1 MSTTKTYRIAQL
13 AGDGIGPEVVAEAR
27 KVAEAAAAANGFGLE
42 WAEYPFG
49 AAHYLKTGEILPDS
63 VLEEL
68 DGFDAVMLG
77 AIGDPRVK
85 PGILERGILLKLRFH
100 YDMYVNLRPARA
112 FPRVPL
118 PVQLAEGKVMDTLV
132 VRENTE
138 DFYVGLGGIGESDL
152 DVDLALKRGLYD
164 MEGKLSL
171 KFSTPQRSAVQI
183 GTATEAGVRRITARA
198 CEMAARRGEKGFTM
212 ATKANAMQQLYGFWE
227 EVAADEAKQRG
238 MAFEPV
244 NVDAMC
250 YHLVRDPG
258 KFGTILCP
266 NMFGDIV
273 SDLLAGLSG
282 GLGVAAG
289 ANVGDRLGM
298 FEPVHGSAPDI
309 PGQPKANP
317 VAAILSAG
325 LMLFSLGEEEASR
338 QIEQHVEGFLSGA
351 TAEQLPVEMGGQ
363 ASTAEVG
370 DAVAGRF

>member
-1 MSTTKTYRIAQL
+1 MSVKKTYRIAQL

-27 KVAEAAAAANGFGLE
+27 KVADAAAAAHGFALE

-49 AAHYLKTGEILPDS
+49 AAHYLKTDEVLPDS

-68 DGFDAVMLG
+68 ENFDAVMLG

-118 PVQLAEGKVMDTLV
+118 PVTLKEGEVMDTLV

-138 DFYVGLGGIGESDL
+138 DFYVGLGGIGENDFN
-152 DVDLALKRGLYD
+152 VDLELKRGLYD
-164 MEGKLSL
+164 MEGRLAL
-171 KFSTPQRSAVQI
+171 KYSTPQRGAVQI
-183 GTATEAGVRRITARA
+183 GTATEAGVRRITAKA
-198 CEMAARRGEKGFTM
+198 CDMAVRRGEKGFTM
-212 ATKANAMQQLYGFWE
+212 ATKANAMPQLYGFWE
-227 EVAADEAKQRG
+227 EVASDEAEKHG
-238 MAFEPV
+238 MSMEPV

-258 KFGTILCP
+258 RFGTILCP

-309 PGQPKANP
+309 AGQQQANP

-325 LMLFSLGEEEASR
+325 LMLFSLGEEEASSR
-338 QIEQHVEGFLSGA
+338 IEANVESFLSGA
-351 TAEQLPVEMGGQ
+351 SAQELPFEMGGD
-363 ASTAEVG
+363 ASTAAVG

>member
-1 MSTTKTYRIAQL
+1 MSTNKTYRIAQL

-27 KVAEAAAAANGFGLE
+27 KVAEAAAAANGFNLE
-42 WAEYPFG
+42 WAEFPYG
-49 AAHYLKTGEILPDS
+49 ATHYLKTGEILPEA
-63 VLEEL
+63 VLAEL
-68 DGFDAVMLG
+68 ENFDAILLG

-85 PGILERGILLKLRFH
+85 PGILERGILLTLRFH
-100 YDMYVNLRPARA
+100 FDMYVNLRPARA

-118 PVQLAEGKVMDTLV
+118 PVQLGEDQVMDTLV

-138 DFYVGLGGIGESDL
+138 DFYVGLGGIGDGSL
-152 DVDLALKRGLYD
+152 DVDLSLKRGLYD
-164 MEGKLSL
+164 MEGNLSL

-183 GTATEAGVRRITARA
+183 GTATEAGVRRITAKA
-198 CEMAARRGEKGFTM
+198 CDMAKRRGEKAFTL
-212 ATKANAMQQLYGFWE
+212 ATKANAMPQLYGFWE
-227 EVAADEAKQRG
+227 EIAADEAAKHG
-238 MAFEPV
+238 MTIEPV

-258 KFGTILCP
+258 KYGTILCP
-266 NMFGDIV
+266 NMFGDII

-309 PGQPKANP
+309 AGQQKANP

-325 LMLFSLGEEEASR
+325 LMLFSLGEEEAAR
-338 QIEQHVEGFLSGA
+338 QIEQHVEDFLSGA
-351 TAEQLPVEMGGQ
+351 TAEELPIEMGGK
-363 ASTAEVG
+363 AATATVG

>member
-1 MSTTKTYRIAQL
+1 MSTKKTYRIVQL

-27 KVAEAAAAANGFGLE
+27 KVANAAAAANGFNLE
-42 WAEYPFG
+42 WDEYPFG
-49 AAHYLKTGEILPDS
+49 AAHYLKTGEVLPDS
-63 VLEEL
+63 MLTEFEK
-68 DGFDAVMLG
+68 FDALMLG

-85 PGILERGILLKLRFH
+85 PGILERGILLTLRFH
-100 YDMYVNLRPARA
+100 FDMYVNLRPARA

-118 PVQLAEGKVMDTLV
+118 PVQLEEGKVMDTLV

-138 DFYVGLGGIGESDL
+138 DFYVGLGGIGDDGL
-152 DVDLALKRGLYD
+152 DVDLVLKRGLYD
-164 MEGKLSL
+164 MEGNLSL
-171 KFSTPQRSAVQI
+171 RFSTPQRSAVQI
-183 GTATEAGVRRITARA
+183 GTATEAGVRRITAKA
-198 CEMAARRGEKGFTM
+198 CEMAKRRGEKGFTM
-212 ATKANAMQQLYGFWE
+212 ATKANAMPQLYGFWE
-227 EVAADEAKQRG
+227 EVAADEAAKQG
-238 MAFEPV
+238 MSFEPV

-309 PGQPKANP
+309 AGQQKANP

-325 LMLFSLGEEEASR
+325 LMLFSLGEEAAAR
-338 QIEQHVEGFLSGA
+338 QIEDHVEGYLSGA
-351 TAEQLPVEMGGQ
+351 TADELPIEMGGKTP
-363 ASTAEVG
+363 TAKVG
-370 DAVAGRF
+370 DAVASRF